1 MNLTRI
7 VRPATAAAIAAMS
20 VAAIPEALAQE
31 RTTIQ
36 SGPVQVV
43 AGSAQR
49 ITMTLGK
56 GELFKTPV
64 PFTKISVSDE
74 KIVEV
79 TPQSNREFVFT
90 PKGIG
95 STNVFVFDEKNT
107 LMATLDIDVVSQ
119 TPQEVREE
127 TYEEIPGRVRIYNVP
142 WRGSGPSLG
151 GSFTHPAF
159 YHCSPTNCELIKEVP
174 YAGPAPYAGPGPSET
189 PTTTPKAGPATDN
202 ENSQ

>member
-1 MNLTRI
+1 
-7 VRPATAAAIAAMS
+7 MS
-20 VAAIPEALAQE
+20 VTAIPEALAQE

-142 WRGSGPSLG
+142 WRGS
-151 GSFTHPAF
+151 
-159 YHCSPTNCELIKEVP
+159 
-174 YAGPAPYAGPGPSET
+174 
-189 PTTTPKAGPATDN
+189 
-202 ENSQ
+202 

>member
-1 MNLTRI
+1 VNLTRI

-20 VAAIPEALAQE
+20 VTAIPEALAQE

-151 GSFTHPAF
+151 GPFTHPAF